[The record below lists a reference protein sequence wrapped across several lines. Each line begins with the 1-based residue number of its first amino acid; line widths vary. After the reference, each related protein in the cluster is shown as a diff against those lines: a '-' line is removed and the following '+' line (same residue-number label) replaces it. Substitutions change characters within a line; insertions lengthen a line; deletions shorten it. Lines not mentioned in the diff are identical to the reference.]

1 MSVMALDQAA
11 QLRRYMD
18 AAQAK
23 SPAPDAVSDRTATR
37 VIAVASGKGGVGK
50 TQIAINL
57 AMAMARQ
64 GRRVLLFDADLGTAN
79 VDVALN
85 IQAARDLSHVLRGAC
100 TLDEAAIP
108 FEDNLRVIVGASGLS
123 RAADLCDFERG
134 ELINS
139 LGALESGC
147 DIMVIDCG
155 AGISRN
161 VLAFA
166 QAAGELLLVTT
177 PEPTALTDAY
187 ALIKAFARSSRRPRI
202 DVIIN
207 QARTV
212 EEGESAGRRIVDVAQ
227 RFLGLAVTVA
237 AQVPHDDCVLES
249 VRYQSPLMARY
260 PRSPAARSISALASR
275 MNPPVTS
282 AASHGGFFRR
292 LAALF
297 D

>member
-1 MSVMALDQAA
+1 MSVISLDQAA

-18 AAQAK
+18 AGLSESQFETAH
-23 SPAPDAVSDRTATR
+23 SPRAATR

-50 TQIAINL
+50 TQVAINL
-57 AMAMARQ
+57 SMAMARLGQ
-64 GRRVLLFDADLGTAN
+64 RVVLFDADLGTAN

-85 IQAARDLSHVLRGAC
+85 LHASRDLSHVLRGAC
-100 TLDEAAIP
+100 TLDEAAVP
-108 FEDNLRVIVGASGLS
+108 FEKNLRVIVGASGLS

-139 LGALESGC
+139 LCSLESGC
-147 DIMVIDCG
+147 DVMVIDCG
-155 AGISRN
+155 AGISQN

-187 ALIKAFARSSRRPRI
+187 ALIKAFARSARRPRI
-202 DVIIN
+202 EIIIN
-207 QARTV
+207 QARTTD
-212 EEGESAGRRIVDVAQ
+212 EGDSAGRRIVDVAH
-227 RFLGLAVTVA
+227 RFLGLAVNVV
-237 AQVPHDDCVLES
+237 AQVPHDDCVLDS
-249 VRYQSPLMARY
+249 VRQRYPLIARY
-260 PRSPAARSISALASR
+260 PRSAAARSISTLASR
-275 MNPPVTS
+275 LIPATAP

>member
-1 MSVMALDQAA
+1 MSVMPLDQAA

-18 AAQAK
+18 TAATSQVEELTCGRA
-23 SPAPDAVSDRTATR
+23 ATR

-57 AMAMARQ
+57 AMALARH
-64 GRRVLLFDADLGTAN
+64 GKRVVLFDADLGTAN

-85 IQAARDLSHVLRGAC
+85 LHATRDLSHVLRGEC
-100 TLDEAAIP
+100 TLENAAVP
-108 FEDNLRVIVGASGLS
+108 LEKNLRVIVGASGLA

-139 LGALESGC
+139 LCSLESGC
-147 DIMVIDCG
+147 EVMIIDCG
-155 AGISRN
+155 AGISQN

-166 QAAGELLLVTT
+166 RAAGELLLVTT

-187 ALIKAFARSSRRPRI
+187 ALIKAFALSGRRPGI
-202 DVIIN
+202 ELVVN
-207 QARTV
+207 QARTI
-212 EEGESAGRRIVDVAQ
+212 EEGESAGRRIVEVAQ
-227 RFLGLAVTVA
+227 RFLGLSINVVA
-237 AQVPHDDCVLES
+237 HIPHDDCVLES
-249 VRYQSPLMARY
+249 VRMRSPLIARY
-260 PRSPAARSISALASR
+260 PRSSAARSISALASR
-275 MNPPVTS
+275 LIPPTAP
-282 AASHGGFFRR
+282 AACQGGFFRR

>member
-1 MSVMALDQAA
+1 MSVMPLDQAA

-18 AAQAK
+18 SVATASQGNEGVVK
-23 SPAPDAVSDRTATR
+23 GTATR

-50 TQIAINL
+50 TQVAINL
-57 AMAMARQ
+57 SMALARQ
-64 GRRVLLFDADLGTAN
+64 GQRVVLFDADLGTAN

-85 IQAARDLSHVLRGAC
+85 IHATRDLSHVLRGAC
-100 TLDEAAIP
+100 TLDDAAVVL
-108 FEDNLRVIVGASGLS
+108 EKDLRVIVGASGLS

-134 ELINS
+134 ELINA
-139 LGALESGC
+139 LCTLESGC
-147 DIMVIDCG
+147 DVMVIDCG
-155 AGISRN
+155 AGISQN

-187 ALIKAFARSSRRPRI
+187 ALIKAFSRASRRPRI
-202 DVIIN
+202 ELVIN
-207 QARTV
+207 QSRSM

-227 RFLGLAVTVA
+227 RFLGLSVSIA
-237 AQVPHDDCVLES
+237 AHILHDDCVLES
-249 VRYQSPLMARY
+249 VRNRTPLLARY
-260 PRSPAARSISALASR
+260 PRSSAARSISALASR
-275 MNPPVTS
+275 LLPPTAS

>member
-1 MSVMALDQAA
+1 MSVMPLDQAA

-18 AAQAK
+18 SVATAAHGN
-23 SPAPDAVSDRTATR
+23 VGVVHGTATR

-50 TQIAINL
+50 TQVAINL
-57 AMAMARQ
+57 SMALARQ
-64 GRRVLLFDADLGTAN
+64 GQRVVLFDADLGTAN

-85 IQAARDLSHVLRGAC
+85 IHSTRDLSHVLRGAC
-100 TLDEAAIP
+100 TLDEAAVAL
-108 FEDNLRVIVGASGLS
+108 EKNLRVIVGASGLS

-134 ELINS
+134 ELINA
-139 LGALESGC
+139 LCALETGC
-147 DIMVIDCG
+147 DVMVIDCG
-155 AGISRN
+155 AGISQN

-187 ALIKAFARSSRRPRI
+187 ALIKAFARSARRPRI
-202 DVIIN
+202 DLIVN
-207 QARTV
+207 QARTID
-212 EEGESAGRRIVDVAQ
+212 EGESAGRRIVDVAQ
-227 RFLGLAVTVA
+227 RFLGLQVNVA
-237 AQVPHDDCVLES
+237 GHIPHDNCVLDS
-249 VRYQSPLMARY
+249 VRNRTPLIARY
-260 PRSPAARSISALASR
+260 PRSSAARSISALASR
-275 MNPPVTS
+275 LVPQPAS

>member
-1 MSVMALDQAA
+1 MSVASFDQAS

-18 AAQAK
+18 SAATLSVAET
-23 SPAPDAVSDRTATR
+23 SVETRAATR

-50 TQIAINL
+50 TQVAINL
-57 AMAMARQ
+57 SLALARQ
-64 GRRVLLFDADLGTAN
+64 GQRVVLFDADLGTAN

-85 IQAARDLSHVLRGAC
+85 IQTSRDLSHVLRGTC
-100 TLDEAAIP
+100 TLEDAAVSL
-108 FEDNLRVIVGASGLS
+108 EKNLRVIVGASGLS
-123 RAADLCDFERG
+123 RAADLRDFERG

-139 LGALESGC
+139 LCTLESGC
-147 DIMVIDCG
+147 DVMVIDCG
-155 AGISRN
+155 AGISQN

-202 DVIIN
+202 ELIIN
-207 QARTV
+207 QARTP
-212 EEGESAGRRIVDVAQ
+212 EEGESAGRRIVEVAQ
-227 RFLGLAVTVA
+227 RFLGLSVEVA
-237 AQVPHDDCVLES
+237 AQIPHDASVLDA
-249 VRYQSPLMARY
+249 VRNRTPLVARY
-260 PRSPAARSISALASR
+260 PRSAAARSISALAAR
-275 MNPPVTS
+275 MIPPS
-282 AASHGGFFRR
+282 APAASHGGFFRR